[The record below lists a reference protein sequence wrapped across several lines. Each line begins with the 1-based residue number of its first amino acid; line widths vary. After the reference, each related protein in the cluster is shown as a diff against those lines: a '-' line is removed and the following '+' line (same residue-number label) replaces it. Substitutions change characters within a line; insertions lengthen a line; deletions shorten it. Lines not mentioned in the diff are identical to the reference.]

1 MPTNRVAIVTGASD
15 GVGRETAVLLAEA
28 GYDLALIARREDRLH
43 ATVAGISERLGT
55 SEHRTLVLPTDLT
68 NDADTRAAALRVVE
82 HFGRVDAVA
91 NVAGNAPLMPIEE
104 LTPAIWR
111 QCIDTNL
118 SAIVMMTA
126 ALWPTFRQQQA
137 GVIVNVSSMASIDPF
152 RGFSAYAA
160 AKVGVNMFTRCT
172 ADEGE
177 AIGLKAVALVLGAVE
192 TPMLRGLFSEDVL
205 PRDQTMS
212 PVTVATVIRDCIVG
226 SYAFENGQTI
236 VMEGE

>member
-15 GVGRETAVLLAEA
+15 GVGRETAILLAEA
-28 GYDLALIARREDRLH
+28 GYDLALVARRQDRLND
-43 ATVAGISERLGT
+43 TVARISERRGAA
-55 SEHRTLVLPTDLT
+55 EHRTLVLPTDLT
-68 NDADTRAAALRVVE
+68 DDDATRAAALRVVE

-126 ALWPTFRQQQA
+126 ALWPTFRQQQG

-152 RGFSAYAA
+152 PGFSAYAA
-160 AKVGVNMFTRCT
+160 AKVGVNMFTKCT

-192 TPMLRGLFSEDVL
+192 TPMLRALFSEDVL

-212 PVTVATVIRDCIVG
+212 PVTVATVIRDCIAG
-226 SYAFENGQTI
+226 NYAFENGQTI